1 MTTPTYFMQGV
12 VMLAVYTIFTNNTAH
27 IGEQGNLQ
35 DVGHVPTF
43 DSHEPA
49 LVSHH
54 LDMSGVVPGGESADY
69 VSVAALPGIPAVP
82 QKVAKKLLGGEYV
95 DMAEMRP
102 DAWRMEE
109 LMYAGQSDTP
119 SCPAGSRGANR
130 KRPVTDIVTWMECF
144 SVMAAIITAK
154 ASERAP
160 HLFAYQRLI
169 VRASQSFEGLA
180 WVSYDAQFRRKAS
193 LTRSWEWGTP
203 DSPLYNDSTNAS
215 QGGRSQSYIVV
226 FAYQTATST
235 GHASSPAT
243 PNQVGLSPG
252 PAGGDYP
259 YSTAPQGRRPD
270 TTGAGKRVVELCGK
284 FNKFSG
290 NACNFNDCRF
300 AHICSRCMVAPH
312 PASRCPV
319 GGRAQGNS
327 YNQQRY
333 PLLPHPQ
340 V

>member
-1 MTTPTYFMQGV
+1 
-12 VMLAVYTIFTNNTAH
+12 MLAVYIILLNTAH

-54 LDMSGVVPGGESADY
+54 LDMSGVVTGGESADY

-119 SCPAGSRGANR
+119 SCPAGSRGVNR

-154 ASERAP
+154 APERAP

-169 VRASQSFEGLA
+169 VRASQSFEGPA

-203 DSPLYNDSTNAS
+203 DSPLYNECFT
-215 QGGRSQSYIVV
+215 GQSYIVV

-235 GHASSPAT
+235 GHASSLHPT
-243 PNQVGLSPG
+243 
-252 PAGGDYP
+252 
-259 YSTAPQGRRPD
+259 RW
-270 TTGAGKRVVELCGK
+270 
-284 FNKFSG
+284 
-290 NACNFNDCRF
+290 DC
-300 AHICSRCMVAPH
+300 H
-312 PASRCPV
+312 PAQLVVTTRT
-319 GGRAQGNS
+319 RQ
-327 YNQQRY
+327 
-333 PLLPHPQ
+333 PLKVDARTLQ
-340 V
+340 VLAKG

>member
-1 MTTPTYFMQGV
+1 
-12 VMLAVYTIFTNNTAH
+12 MLAVYIILLNTAH

-54 LDMSGVVPGGESADY
+54 LDMSGVVTGGESADY

-119 SCPAGSRGANR
+119 SCPAGSRGVNR

-154 ASERAP
+154 APERAP

-169 VRASQSFEGLA
+169 VRASQSFEGPA
-180 WVSYDAQFRRKAS
+180 WVSYDAQFWHKAS

-203 DSPLYNDSTNAS
+203 DSPLYNECFT
-215 QGGRSQSYIVV
+215 GRAKPKLHCRLCLSD
-226 FAYQTATST
+226 
-235 GHASSPAT
+235 GHVDRACPLAT